1 METPDGKPQI
11 KMEQITQRFI
21 DYAIFPVNEPE
32 FPVKDF
38 LSLLKKELIYR
49 LSHFGLRINT
59 LEDDIFWKEID
70 ALRIELFTLAFSK
83 MHMIEPIDLSLEIN
97 LDKEPGK
104 TPYQRKNRE
113 DIHEKSTIQVN
124 VFVKNKLKDKNR
136 LDIWEIMN
144 EYNLVV
150 NQSRY
155 LSLSRKQQD
164 DLAVSLAV
172 IKEEILAKIEESVN
186 DIQCINR
193 VINQINVNVKEWN
206 SVAIKRLATK
216 LSQRLELANYDWR
229 TLTFYPELQIG
240 LAATIY
246 GLFLEAEK
254 FIQSNIKGERIL
266 PVNLYAFSRAFEEP
280 LDYMLNHEDEWLG
293 EKPTYRD
300 DGSDFGIILDYWGKS
315 NKY

>member
-1 METPDGKPQI
+1 
-11 KMEQITQRFI
+11 
-21 DYAIFPVNEPE
+21 
-32 FPVKDF
+32 
-38 LSLLKKELIYR
+38 
-49 LSHFGLRINT
+49 
-59 LEDDIFWKEID
+59 
-70 ALRIELFTLAFSK
+70 
-83 MHMIEPIDLSLEIN
+83 MIEPIDLSLEIN